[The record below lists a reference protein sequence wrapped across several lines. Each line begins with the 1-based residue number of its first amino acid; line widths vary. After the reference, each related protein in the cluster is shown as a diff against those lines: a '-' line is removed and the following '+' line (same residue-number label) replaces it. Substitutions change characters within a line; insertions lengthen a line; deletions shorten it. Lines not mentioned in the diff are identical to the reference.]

1 MRELW
6 RKVSDSL
13 AEGIPVSLNTAICG
27 PRAGACGLYSL
38 DGHFLAGVDLGFAP
52 GRGLREDLFADILH
66 PRPCLVIFG
75 GGHVAVPVAELGK
88 LVDFEVI
95 VNDDRP
101 EFANPQRFPHA
112 DKILVKEHGQALAQ
126 LNPGPRHYLVI
137 VTRGHVHDRECLIR
151 ALATEASYIGVI
163 GSIKKATEMKQWLLE
178 QGYGKEDVGRVFSP
192 IGLDIKA
199 VTPEEIAVSIM
210 AEIIRER
217 SLRPP
222 TANIGAITAAIKDK
236 PRGETWVLAT
246 IVESSG
252 STPRGPGARML
263 ITPRGTIGSVGGGA
277 CEKEVETKAQEVMET
292 GKPCLLEFH
301 LDNNIAA
308 QEGGVCGGSMRI
320 FLQAI

>member
-217 SLRPP
+217 NRRPP
-222 TANIGAITAAIKDK
+222 SANIGAITAAIEDK
-236 PRGETWVLAT
+236 PPGETWALAT

-277 CEKEVETKAQEVMET
+277 CEKEAEAKAQEVMET